1 MPSTVVRQHHY
12 EPAAQELTIT
22 FVTGRRYI
30 YADVPEQVYADFRA
44 AYSKGTF
51 FNKYIR
57 DHYRCFEILPE

>member
-1 MPSTVVRQHHY
+1 
-12 EPAAQELTIT
+12 LTIT

-57 DHYRCFEILPE
+57 DHYRCFEIPPE